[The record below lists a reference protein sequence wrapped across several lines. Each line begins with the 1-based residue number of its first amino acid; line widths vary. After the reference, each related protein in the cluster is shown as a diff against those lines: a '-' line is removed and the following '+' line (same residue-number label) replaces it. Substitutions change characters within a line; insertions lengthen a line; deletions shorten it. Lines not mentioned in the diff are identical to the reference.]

1 MEKRHYS
8 TDSLRRHHDMGGSD
22 HGPFEIDEHEASDL
36 DKRVDALVNLL
47 ADPAIQAVLP
57 DERRR
62 GIEELS
68 EEAYESLTYY
78 QRWLAGVVNVLTQ
91 KKTIDSAH
99 LVERLAQA
107 KRSDRGDEED
117 ACST

>member
-1 MEKRHYS
+1 MDTRHHS
-8 TDSLRRHHDMGGSD
+8 IDSPRRHHDMGGLD
-22 HGPFEIDEHEASDL
+22 HGPFQVDEHEASDL

-47 ADPAIQAVLP
+47 ADPAIQVVLP

-62 GIEELS
+62 GIEELP
-68 EEAYESLTYY
+68 EEAYQSLTYY
-78 QRWLAGVVNVLTQ
+78 QRWLAGVVNVLLE
-91 KKTIDSAH
+91 KKLIDSAS

-107 KRSDRGDEED
+107 KRSDGGDEED